1 MEDTIYKSKLYK
13 SYLEKLT
20 YFKNEL
26 PKVDELVRAKVT
38 KIGDTGII
46 CFLPEYKTDA
56 FLTFQEASN
65 SKKLYRIKQQYSI
78 NKTYIAKVSCV
89 DYEIGRAH
97 V

>member
-20 YFKNEL
+20 YFKNDL
-26 PKVDELVRAKVT
+26 PEVDELVCAKVT

-65 SKKLYRIKQQYSI
+65 SSNFARRWECS
-78 NKTYIAKVSCV
+78 AF
-89 DYEIGRAH
+89 R
-97 V
+97 